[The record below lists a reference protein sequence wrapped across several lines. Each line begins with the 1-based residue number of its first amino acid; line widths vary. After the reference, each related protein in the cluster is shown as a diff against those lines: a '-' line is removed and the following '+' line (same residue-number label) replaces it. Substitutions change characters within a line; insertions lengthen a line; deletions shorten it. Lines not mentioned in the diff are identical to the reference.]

1 MVLHEGTYVSQ
12 AVHQQTE
19 LLGNAVNVVHRMLKS
34 TVADE
39 MGHRHFLHVTDV
51 AAGRLGLADAG
62 VAHVETYDLGEV
74 SGRVLDLAAVA

>member
-19 LLGNAVNVVHRMLKS
+19 LLGGAVNIVHRMLKS

-39 MGHRHFLHVTDV
+39 VGHRHFLHMTD
-51 AAGRLGLADAG
+51 AAASRLGMADAG
-62 VAHVETYDLGEV
+62 VGHVETYDLGQV
-74 SGRVLDLAAVA
+74 SGRVLDLALVA